1 VTTTQPDASAS
12 TGIEPLAVPAPG
24 EAHPVLVVDFG
35 AQYAQ
40 LIARRVREAGV
51 YSEIVPHGVTAAE
64 VAARQPAGIVL
75 SGGPSSVYEEG
86 APSLDPGILEL
97 GVPVLG
103 ICYGFQV
110 MAQQLGGTVAQ
121 TGRREYG
128 STAVRLAGD
137 ATAAGTP
144 LVAGQPADQVVWMSH
159 GDSVATAPA
168 GFRVLASSES
178 TPVAAFAS
186 DERRLYGVQWHP
198 EVRHTAHGQEVIAS
212 FLHDA
217 AGIAD
222 DWNPG
227 NVIAD
232 QVARIRAQVGAA
244 RVICGLSGGVD
255 SAVAA
260 ALVQRAIGDQLT
272 CVFVDHGLLREGEAE
287 QVERDYVAATG
298 VNLVVVDAADTFLD
312 ALDGVSDPETK
323 RKIIGREFIRAFER
337 AAADVVAQASDQG
350 QQVGF
355 LVQGT
360 LYPDVVESGGGSG
373 TANIKSHH
381 NVGGLPE
388 DLEFALVEP
397 LRTLFKDEVR
407 AIGRELGLPEV
418 IVGRQPFPGPGLG
431 IRIVGSVTRDRLAT
445 LRHADAIV
453 REELSAAGLD
463 AEIWQCPVVLLADV
477 RSVGVQGDGRTYG
490 HPIVLRPV
498 SSEDAMTAD
507 WTRLPYD
514 LLAKVSNRIT
524 NEVAEVNRVVLDVT
538 SKPPGTIE
546 WE

>member
-1 VTTTQPDASAS
+1 MTEQTETSQR
-12 TGIEPLAVPAPG
+12 
-24 EAHPVLVVDFG
+24 PVLVVDFG

-51 YSEIVPHGVTAAE
+51 YSELVPHTATAE
-64 VAARQPAGIVL
+64 EIAAKDPIGIIL
-75 SGGPSSVYEEG
+75 SGGPSSVYEPG
-86 APSLDPGILEL
+86 APTLDPAVFDL
-97 GVPVLG
+97 GVPTLG

-110 MAQQLGGTVAQ
+110 MAQALGGVVAN
-121 TGRREYG
+121 TGLREYG
-128 STAVRLAGD
+128 ATD
-137 ATAAGTP
+137 ASIIRDESV
-144 LVAGQPADQVVWMSH
+144 LFDGQPAEQNVWMSH
-159 GDSVATAPA
+159 GDQVSEAPA
-168 GFRVLASSES
+168 GFEVLARTGA
-178 TPVAAFAS
+178 TPVAAFGNDA
-186 DERRLYGVQWHP
+186 RRMYGVQWHP
-198 EVRHTAHGQEVIAS
+198 EVKHSDHGQRIIEN
-212 FLHDA
+212 FLHKA
-217 AGIAD
+217 AGLPA
-222 DWNPG
+222 DWNSG
-227 NVIAD
+227 NVIAE
-232 QVARIRAQVGAA
+232 QVDRIRAQVGSG
-244 RVICGLSGGVD
+244 RVLSALSGGVD
-255 SAVAA
+255 SAVST
-260 ALVQRAIGDQLT
+260 ALVHKAVGDQLVA
-272 CVFVDHGLLREGEAE
+272 VFVDHGLLRKGERE
-287 QVERDYVAATG
+287 QVEQDYVASTG
-298 VNLVVVDAADTFLD
+298 VRLVTVDARETFLD
-312 ALDGVSDPETK
+312 ALAGVSDPEEK

-337 AAADVVAQASDQG
+337 VQRELVDEAKADG
-350 QQVGF
+350 EPIRF

-360 LYPDVVESGGGSG
+360 LYPDVVESGGGAG

-388 DLEFALVEP
+388 DLQFELVEP

-431 IRIVGSVTRDRLAT
+431 IRIVGEVTADRLEI
-445 LRHADAIV
+445 LRDADAIA
-453 REELSAAGLD
+453 REELTTAGLD

-514 LLAKVSNRIT
+514 VLSRISNRIT
-524 NEVAEVNRVVLDVT
+524 NEVREVNRVVLDVT